1 MMHSQAPQVLLEH
14 LTAAGSMPEVRQRFA
29 QFLGLD
35 DALPDR
41 VIHRALSDRPFLHN
55 LIVSRGSPQFLQ
67 ILISDPKNAAF
78 PEPPASVA
86 ELEAPTSAAEGGDAP
101 ADATAEDLPGS
112 FRLAA
117 RAAGALAR
125 WGAAGIVRVEP
136 EVFEQRWSACQ
147 ACPHLVEPPRR
158 MVYRISESLAPRQA
172 DPRVCSACGCVA
184 QRKARLPTER
194 CPRADPAQPGLNRW
208 GQALAN

>member
-1 MMHSQAPQVLLEH
+1 MQNQTPQALLEN
-14 LTAAGSMPEVRQRFA
+14 LTTAGSMPQVRQRFA
-29 QFLGLD
+29 EFLGLD
-35 DALPDR
+35 DPLPDP

-78 PEPPASVA
+78 PRPP
-86 ELEAPTSAAEGGDAP
+86 EGLLGIEEP
-101 ADATAEDLPGS
+101 ADPDVQDPAEAKALPGS
-112 FRLAA
+112 LRLAA

-136 EVFEQRWSACQ
+136 EVFEQRWSSCQ
-147 ACPHLVEPPRR
+147 ACPHLIEPPERV
-158 MVYRISESLAPRQA
+158 VYKITSSLAARQQA
-172 DPRVCSACGCVA
+172 DARVCAACGCVA

-194 CPRADPAQPGLNRW
+194 CPRADPAQPNFNRW

>member
-1 MMHSQAPQVLLEH
+1 MHNHAPQALLEN

-35 DALPDR
+35 DPLPDP

-55 LIVSRGSPQFLQ
+55 LIVSRGSPQFLRV
-67 ILISDPKNAAF
+67 LISDPKNAAF
-78 PEPPASVA
+78 PEPPASAA
-86 ELEAPTSAAEGGDAP
+86 ELEVPGGAAEGGEAP
-101 ADATAEDLPGS
+101 THPRAEDLPGS

-125 WGAAGIVRVEP
+125 WGAAGIVRVES
-136 EVFEQRWSACQ
+136 EVFEQRWSTCQ
-147 ACPHLVEPPRR
+147 ACPHLVEPPKR
-158 MVYRISESLAPRQA
+158 MAYRISESLAPRQA